1 MKRRFLHSFLIFAI
15 IFSTLI
21 SLVSCGEKY
30 KPVKSTAEEERT
42 VIEISYDGEKYE
54 VAYELYRAFF
64 LEFKP
69 VIDGGDNSVWTGSE
83 KDKYIT
89 AADQLIYQR
98 IAEIYA
104 IFHLC
109 KKAGIDVYSKDYDK
123 KIQEHIEAAVDG
135 GAVDGNEYAGFGG
148 DYDKYL
154 ASLKD
159 MNLNYSAQALLIRYQ
174 LAYEALFAYYVGST
188 VEDLNI
194 DSQAGSIKYSKD
206 DVKRFY
212 LNEAESR
219 RIMVAFFDSAWFTEE
234 LAQDKR
240 DKIAS
245 KATEKE
251 VTAYIGSING
261 TPLVEVIGTHTYDKF
276 YYSEFTEAAFALSVG
291 ETSELLSLSTDTFD
305 GYVVIYRMDAPPEK
319 FDIEYESIESSY
331 LYNCV
336 GKIVEDTANGII
348 GSLTPTNTL
357 KELDRS
363 KVSMD

>member
-1 MKRRFLHSFLIFAI
+1 MKRKFLQSFLIFAI
-15 IFSTLI
+15 VFSTLI

-42 VIEISYDGEKYE
+42 VIEISYGGEKYE

-64 LEFKP
+64 LEFKS
-69 VIDGGDNSVWTGSE
+69 VVDGGDSSVWTGAE
-83 KDKYIT
+83 KDKYIK
-89 AADQLIYQR
+89 AADELIYQR
-98 IAEIYA
+98 LAEIYSV
-104 IFHLC
+104 FHLC
-109 KKAGIDVYSKDYDK
+109 KKAGIDVYSDDYDE
-123 KIQEHIEAAVDG
+123 KIQTHIEAAVDG
-135 GAVDGNEYAGFGG
+135 GTVDGNEYAGFGG

-174 LAYEALFAYYVGST
+174 LAYEALFSYYVGSSDQ
-188 VEDLNI
+188 DLNP
-194 DSQAGSIKYSKD
+194 DSQAGAIEYSKD
-206 DVKRFY
+206 DVKKFY

-245 KATEKE
+245 KANENE
-251 VTAYIGSING
+251 VTAYIGSLNG

-276 YYSEFTEAAFALSVG
+276 YYSEFTEAAFDLSVG
-291 ETSELLSLSTDTFD
+291 ETSELIYLCTDSFE
-305 GYVVIYRMDAPPEK
+305 GYVVIYRMSTPSER
-319 FDIEYESIESSY
+319 FDTEYESIKTSY
-331 LYNCV
+331 LYNCF
-336 GKIVEDTANGII
+336 GKIVEGTANDIVGAF
-348 GSLTPTNTL
+348 TPTNTL